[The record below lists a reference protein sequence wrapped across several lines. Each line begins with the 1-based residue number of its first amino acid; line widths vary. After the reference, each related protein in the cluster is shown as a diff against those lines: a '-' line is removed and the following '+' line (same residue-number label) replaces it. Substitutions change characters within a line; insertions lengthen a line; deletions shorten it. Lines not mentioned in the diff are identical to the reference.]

1 MIVVASDVNCSSLV
15 GGDFIV
21 MKKKD
26 MHVTLLDRQRL
37 WRQAKM
43 SLYMI
48 SMV

>member
-26 MHVTLLDRQRL
+26 MRL
-37 WRQAKM
+37 H
-43 SLYMI
+43 
-48 SMV
+48 